1 MVGESVQEL
10 QLAGRLP
17 MHTVGIALPRWV
29 GLWFALFPTVEGIA
43 AQALAA
49 ALVIGSY
56 LLAEYVRVKRP
67 RRPAELAFD

>member
-1 MVGESVQEL
+1 
-10 QLAGRLP
+10 
-17 MHTVGIALPRWV
+17 V

-56 LLAEYVRVKRP
+56 FLAEYVRVKRP
-67 RRPAELAFD
+67 RRVADLATT